1 MPLCALRHWL
11 TARQVTENDSYVE
24 ETRDCKT
31 QIATLRS
38 RMEVVRQQMQQR
50 ERCYKEIMSA
60 KINKARKA
68 ELLEMLANSAVV
80 SQRMLT
86 WEEDVL

>member
-1 MPLCALRHWL
+1 MPSCLLRRWL
-11 TARQVTENDSYVE
+11 THRQVTENDSYVE
-24 ETRDCKT
+24 EIRDCKT

-50 ERCYKEIMSA
+50 ERYYKEIMSA